1 MIFNLEELHYN
12 LKSLINELSDMHH
25 KIINPIQAKK
35 HNQSSF
41 IIKIPKVILLIKVS
55 PYLDYCDVITLSSTC
70 TAMRKIIYSPIGF
83 KILNFVHSPYPIIYK
98 EIIHSH

>member
-41 IIKIPKVILLIKVS
+41 IITK
-55 PYLDYCDVITLSSTC
+55 LSH
-70 TAMRKIIYSPIGF
+70 
-83 KILNFVHSPYPIIYK
+83 L
-98 EIIHSH
+98 